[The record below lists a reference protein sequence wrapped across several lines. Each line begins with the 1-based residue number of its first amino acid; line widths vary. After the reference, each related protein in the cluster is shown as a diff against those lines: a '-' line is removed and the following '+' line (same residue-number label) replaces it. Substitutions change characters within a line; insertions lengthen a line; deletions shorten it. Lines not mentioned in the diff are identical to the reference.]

1 MVCNVGVMQTPWVS
15 CPDIPPGSIG
25 WRMGRGEEAYIAFYR
40 SFSDLVPEQRDEFA
54 QRNPEPPGW
63 EGLYAR
69 ITARPWPNT

>member
-1 MVCNVGVMQTPWVS
+1 
-15 CPDIPPGSIG
+15 
-25 WRMGRGEEAYIAFYR
+25 MGRGEEAYIAFYR